1 MYRDLRENSEGR
13 IVMKRIVQQFACLAL
28 LSVISTTILP
38 AEEQASPPWLWVGP
52 RIGITGEISKPSD
65 FDDRIQ
71 EFLPKS
77 RQYFPLYS
85 EIGAAVEQSILLG
98 QKGHRLFLQERI
110 LIGGLDQTMVLPS
123 LSLLLGYRA
132 ASGLQIGLGPDFS
145 LESDGG
151 DADLAPAMVYTLG
164 WSFTLDGK
172 KIPLVLSAVPIPPE
186 GKPRLSVLTGL
197 DFGFSFKREK
207 KTTPFNY

>member
-1 MYRDLRENSEGR
+1 
-13 IVMKRIVQQFACLAL
+13 MKRIVQQLVGLVLFG
-28 LSVISTTILP
+28 VISITALP
-38 AEEQASPPWLWVGP
+38 AEEEQAPPPWLWVGP
-52 RIGITGEISKPSD
+52 RIGITGVISKPSD

-71 EFLPKS
+71 EFQPKS
-77 RQYFPLYS
+77 RQYFPVYS

-98 QKGHRLFLQERI
+98 QVGHRLFLQERV
-110 LIGGLDQTMVLPS
+110 LFGGLDQTMVLPS
-123 LSLLLGYRA
+123 VSLLLGYRA

-151 DADLAPAMVYTLG
+151 DAGLAPAMVYTLG

-172 KIPLVLSAVPIPPE
+172 KIPIVLSAVPIPPE
-186 GKPRLSVLTGL
+186 GKPRFSLLTGL

>member
-1 MYRDLRENSEGR
+1 
-13 IVMKRIVQQFACLAL
+13 MKHIVQQLVGLVLFGAVLITA
-28 LSVISTTILP
+28 LP
-38 AEEQASPPWLWVGP
+38 AEEEQTSPPWLWVGP
-52 RIGITGEISKPSD
+52 RIGISGEISKPSD

-77 RQYFPLYS
+77 RRYFPLYS
-85 EIGAAVEQSILLG
+85 EIGMAVEQSVLLG
-98 QKGHRLFLQERI
+98 QKGHRLFLQERF

-123 LSLLLGYRA
+123 LSLLLGFRA

-186 GKPRLSVLTGL
+186 GKPRFSLLTGL

-207 KTTPFNY
+207 KQAPFNY